1 VTPDK
6 RVGAGMVWP
15 PIAGRH
21 VLNAL
26 SGGQPRLRQLPNQ
39 AWIGESGRWL
49 LLSLPEHSFNSE
61 VLAREEMLRLAR
73 SHSLLKPVL
82 TEQRCVSCT
91 MNWGS
96 EWRIWQ
102 VVRRETT
109 LADVLQLM
117 HGLPT
122 AESIVTELLRIAYL
136 LGVALARFRAASLFC
151 APALDKIAVSQGG
164 PVYSGFVLPN
174 DTHAA
179 SGSSES
185 LGAAALIRREL
196 QGAITAL
203 ARRLELMPQLL
214 RQLEAN
220 KRSAPPGDRVAETLI
235 AMFLHTDTRT

>member
-39 AWIGESGRWL
+39 AWVGESGRWL
-49 LLSLPEHSFNSE
+49 LLSLPEHAFNSE
-61 VLAREEMLRLAR
+61 VLAREEMLRLSR
-73 SHSLLKPVL
+73 SHSILKPVL

-91 MNWGS
+91 QNRGG

-151 APALDKIAVSQGG
+151 APTLDKIAVSQGG
-164 PVYSGFVLPN
+164 PVYSGFVLPT
-174 DTHAA
+174 DTTSNGH
-179 SGSSES
+179 SET
-185 LGAAALIRREL
+185 LGAAGLIRREL
-196 QGAITAL
+196 HGAITAL